1 MKLLDRVSNPQELRR
16 LSREELPQL
25 ADELR
30 DEIVSAVS
38 ETGGHFSSNLGSVE
52 LTIALHYIFD
62 TPRDLLVWDV
72 GHQTYPHKMLTGR
85 RDRMSTLRQFGGL
98 SGFCLRSESEYDV
111 VAAGHASTSISAALG
126 LAVAR
131 DLRKES
137 HQVVAVIGDGSMTA
151 GMAFEAMNQAG
162 HLGTKM
168 IVILNDN
175 SMSISPSVGALTKYL
190 EALMAGRHYAKLK
203 DDIKKVLH
211 KIPGIGEPMV
221 EVAKGLEE
229 GLRQVFTPGTLFEE
243 LGFRYIGPVNG
254 HSIPALLEALES
266 AKAIDGP
273 VLLHAIT
280 QKGKGYKY
288 AEDEPVE
295 YHGPSPFDPV
305 AGIQK
310 GKASS
315 APSYTAIFGK
325 TIIRLAEHDPRIVA
339 ITASMPDGTGLIP
352 FAERFPDRFL
362 NTGIAEQHS
371 VTLAAGLALGGVRPV
386 VAIYSSFLQR
396 GFDQIFHDVCLMDLP
411 VVFALD
417 RGGIAGNDG
426 WTHHGL
432 FDFAYFRIFP
442 NTIVMAPKD
451 ENELQHMLAT
461 AVEQPHPTAVRYP
474 RGNGI
479 GVPLDAEFRQLPI
492 GKAEVLRRGRHGLV
506 WAIGAMVHPALE
518 ATERLA
524 REGVELTLVNARFVK
539 PLDRELLALQIEQ
552 LGGLEGGARLATV
565 EEHALAGGFG
575 SAVSEALAEMELSG
589 VATLA
594 LGVPDKFVPHGSQDV
609 LRKMLGLDA
618 EGLYFRLRS
627 FFART
632 AGARG
637 SSGAEGERV
646 AEPSP
651 ARPES
656 AASAGAGGTS
666 GARGFA
672 GAPRPAAG

>member
-1 MKLLDRVSNPQELRR
+1 MSILDRVPTPEALRE
-16 LSREELPQL
+16 LSRDELEPL

-30 DEIVSAVS
+30 EEIVKLVS

-52 LTIALHYIFD
+52 LTIALHYLFD

-72 GHQTYPHKMLTGR
+72 GHQTYPHKILTGR
-85 RDRMSTLRQFGGL
+85 RDRMHTLRQYGGL

-126 LAVAR
+126 LAIAR
-131 DLRKES
+131 DLRGES
-137 HQVVAVIGDGSMTA
+137 HHVVAIIGDGSMTA

-162 HLGTKM
+162 HTGNRL

-203 DDIKKVLH
+203 DDVKAMLH
-211 KIPGIGEPMV
+211 RLPGIGDPML

-229 GLRQVFTPGTLFEE
+229 GIRQIFTPGTLFEE
-243 LGFRYIGPVNG
+243 LGFRYVGPVNG
-254 HSIPALLEALES
+254 HSVPALLTALEE

-273 VLLHAIT
+273 VLVHAIT
-280 QKGKGYKY
+280 KKGKGYKY

-310 GKASS
+310 SKSSS
-315 APSYTAIFGK
+315 APAYTSVFGK
-325 TIIRLAEHDPRIVA
+325 AIIKLAEHDPRIVA
-339 ITASMPDGTGLIP
+339 ITASMPDGTGLVP
-352 FAERFPDRFL
+352 FSERFPDRFL

-371 VTLAAGLALGGVRPV
+371 VTLAGGLALGGIRPV

-411 VVFALD
+411 VTFALD

-461 AVEQPHPTAVRYP
+461 AVEQKHPTALRYP
-474 RGNGI
+474 RGA
-479 GVPLDAEFRQLPI
+479 GVGVTLDAEFRQLPI
-492 GKAEVLRRGRHGLV
+492 GKAEVLRRGKDGLV
-506 WAIGAMVHPALE
+506 WAIGSTVHPSLE
-518 ATERLA
+518 AANRLA
-524 REGVELTLVNARFVK
+524 KEGVDLTVVNARFVK
-539 PLDRELLALQIEQ
+539 PLDRDLLRAQLEQ
-552 LGGLEGGARLATV
+552 LGLPGARLVTV
-565 EEHALAGGFG
+565 EEHVVAGGFG
-575 SAVSEALAEMELSG
+575 GAVLEVVSEMALEG
-589 VATLA
+589 VETLVV
-594 LGVPDKFVPHGSQDV
+594 GVPDQFVPHGSQDV
-609 LRKMLGLDA
+609 LRKLLGLDA
-618 EGLYFRLRS
+618 DGLYFRFRS
-627 FFART
+627 FFA
-632 AGARG
+632 
-637 SSGAEGERV
+637 
-646 AEPSP
+646 
-651 ARPES
+651 
-656 AASAGAGGTS
+656 AGAGKP
-666 GARGFA
+666 AER
-672 GAPRPAAG
+672 GAPASKSTGIA

>member
-1 MKLLDRVSNPQELRR
+1 MSILDRVPTPEALRE
-16 LSREELPQL
+16 LSREELEPL

-30 DEIVSAVS
+30 EEIVRLVS

-52 LTIALHYIFD
+52 LTIALHYLFD

-72 GHQTYPHKMLTGR
+72 GHQTYPHKILTGR
-85 RDRMSTLRQFGGL
+85 RDRMHTLRQYGGL

-126 LAVAR
+126 LAIAR
-131 DLRKES
+131 DLRGES
-137 HQVVAVIGDGSMTA
+137 HHVVAIIGDGSMTA

-162 HLGTKM
+162 HVGNRL

-203 DDIKKVLH
+203 DDVKAMLH
-211 KIPGIGEPMV
+211 RLPGIGDPML

-229 GLRQVFTPGTLFEE
+229 GIRQIFTPGTLFEE
-243 LGFRYIGPVNG
+243 LGFRYVGPVNG
-254 HSIPALLEALES
+254 HSVPALLTALEE
-266 AKAIDGP
+266 AKSIDGP
-273 VLLHAIT
+273 VLVHAIT
-280 QKGKGYKY
+280 KKGKGYKY

-310 GKASS
+310 SKSSS
-315 APSYTAIFGK
+315 APAYTSVFGK
-325 TIIRLAEHDPRIVA
+325 AVIKLAEHDPRIVA
-339 ITASMPDGTGLIP
+339 ITASMPDGTGLVP
-352 FAERFPDRFL
+352 FSEKFPDRFL

-371 VTLAAGLALGGVRPV
+371 VTLAGGLALGGIRPV

-411 VVFALD
+411 VTFALD

-461 AVEQPHPTAVRYP
+461 AVEQKHPTALRYP
-474 RGNGI
+474 RGAGV

-492 GKAEVLRRGRHGLV
+492 GKAEVLRRGKDGLV
-506 WAIGAMVHPALE
+506 WAIGSTVHPSLE
-518 ATERLA
+518 AANRLA
-524 REGVELTLVNARFVK
+524 KEGVDLTVVNARFVK
-539 PLDRELLALQIEQ
+539 PLDRDLLRAQLEQ
-552 LGGLEGGARLATV
+552 LGLPGAKLVTV
-565 EEHALAGGFG
+565 EEHVVAGGFG
-575 SAVSEALAEMELSG
+575 GAVLEAVSEMALEG
-589 VATLA
+589 VETLVV
-594 LGVPDKFVPHGSQDV
+594 GVPDQFVPHGSQDV
-609 LRKMLGLDA
+609 LRKLLGLDA
-618 EGLYFRLRS
+618 DGLYFRFRS
-627 FFART
+627 FFASGT
-632 AGARG
+632 AK
-637 SSGAEGERV
+637 
-646 AEPSP
+646 P
-651 ARPES
+651 ADRE
-656 AASAGAGGTS
+656 A
-666 GARGFA
+666 
-672 GAPRPAAG
+672 PAAKSTGIA